1 LTEPTVRNGYEMLVT
16 NKGADGINNK
26 VLKEL
31 KKEKTLTNIWSY
43 AVGLHGTTS
52 DKIAF
57 KHPAV
62 FPEALA
68 SDHIESWSNQGDLVF
83 DPMCGSGTTCKMA
96 LLKNR
101 DFIGVDI
108 SEEYIEIA
116 RKRILKYARIKG

>member
-1 LTEPTVRNGYEMLVT
+1 MLVT